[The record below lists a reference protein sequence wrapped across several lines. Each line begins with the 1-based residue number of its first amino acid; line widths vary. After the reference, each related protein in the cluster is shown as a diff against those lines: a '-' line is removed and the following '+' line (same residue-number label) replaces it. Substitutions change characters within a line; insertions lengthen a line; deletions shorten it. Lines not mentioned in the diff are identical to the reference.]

1 MTGSVIFPEI
11 EIHSAEKIWD
21 ERGYLAQPI
30 LPFPIVHQFMTYS
43 LQNVVR
49 GLHWQTEPFETWKMV
64 YPING
69 AIYDVVVDIRKGSET
84 FGNCMGYFLHNGGHI
99 NQFNY
104 ACIPPGFAHGFRVL
118 TQDVLMVYNYSNYW
132 HPELT
137 KTLLFS
143 DKDIGIEWMWKD
155 VIVSENDA
163 KGMTLNE
170 YKQELDKG

>member
-69 AIYDVVVDIRKGSET
+69 AIYDVVVDIIKGS
-84 FGNCMGYFLHNGGHI
+84 
-99 NQFNY
+99 
-104 ACIPPGFAHGFRVL
+104 
-118 TQDVLMVYNYSNYW
+118 
-132 HPELT
+132 
-137 KTLLFS
+137 
-143 DKDIGIEWMWKD
+143 
-155 VIVSENDA
+155 
-163 KGMTLNE
+163 
-170 YKQELDKG
+170 